1 MLPEYFT
8 IYLIGFSG
16 VGKTTVGEKLAQKMQ
31 SSFFDI
37 DAEIVTK
44 EKKEIGDI
52 FRIKGEEYFRFLE
65 VAMVQKASNKRNKRK
80 VIALGGGAFENKEIR
95 HCVKE
100 HGVSIFLS
108 ACQQKIYKRIKS
120 KTDRP
125 LLKHNDKEQKMT
137 AVELK
142 KQIQALMKKR
152 IKNYKTANLTIAIQS
167 KTVPQLVTEII
178 GKLK

>member
-1 MLPEYFT
+1 MKPEYFT

-16 VGKTTVGEKLAQKMQ
+16 VGKTTVGQKLAQKLQ
-31 SSFFDI
+31 ASFFDI
-37 DAEIVTK
+37 DAEIVKK
-44 EKKEIGDI
+44 EKKEIVDI
-52 FRIKGEEYFRFLE
+52 FRIKGEKYFRFLE
-65 VAMVQKASNKRNKRK
+65 VETVQKISNKRNKKK

-125 LLKHNDKEQKMT
+125 LLKNNSTESKMT
-137 AVELK
+137 ASELK
-142 KQIQALMKKR
+142 SQIQTMMKKR
-152 IKNYKTANLTIAIQS
+152 ITNYKTADITIAIKS
-167 KTVPQLVTEII
+167 KTVSQLVTEII
-178 GKLK
+178 GKLN

>member
-16 VGKTTVGEKLAQKMQ
+16 VGKTTIGEKLAEKLHA
-31 SSFFDI
+31 SFFDI
-37 DAEIVTK
+37 DAEIVKK
-44 EKKEIGDI
+44 EKKEIVDI
-52 FRIKGEEYFRFLE
+52 FRVKGETYFRFLE
-65 VAMVQKASNKRNKRK
+65 VEMVQKVSNKRNKRK
-80 VIALGGGAFENKEIR
+80 VVSLGGGAFENKEIR

-125 LLKHNDKEQKMT
+125 LLKDNNSNSKLT

-142 KQIQALMKKR
+142 KQIQSLMKKR
-152 IKNYKTANLTIAIQS
+152 FKNYKTADITIAIKS
-167 KTVPQLVTEII
+167 KTVLQLVTEII
-178 GKLK
+178 GKLN